1 MKPNKISY
9 LLLSSTRVSGM
20 GNGSGTY
27 NLGQTLPGVTKIK
40 LQHMSF
46 YNTFYNVSATNNKS
60 PNIISAGTMYP
71 GVAIPVGI
79 YTTPSFAAALQ
90 AVLNSQGSGLT
101 FTTTYNKLTQTIS
114 ISAGSAFQLVWAAGS
129 CYVQA
134 GFNLSTTLSATSL
147 TGPNVANLG
156 RPTHLLF
163 NITNL
168 PSNYICAGINYDGT
182 SFVVPINEASEALMS
197 YNINS
202 RYKQSII
209 FGYPTA
215 VDCFDIMLS
224 TISSE
229 TNTPSNQV
237 TLDDWMVILEVE
249 SIEGIP
255 YQTKFS

>member
-1 MKPNKISY
+1 LQKNFAREFI
-9 LLLSSTRVSGM
+9 STRVSGT

-46 YNTFYNVSATNNKS
+46 YNTFYNVSATNNMS
-60 PNIISAGTMYP
+60 LNIILAGTTYP
-71 GVAIPVGI
+71 SVAIPVGI
-79 YTTPSFAAALQ
+79 YTMPSFATALQ
-90 AVLNSQGSGLT
+90 AALNSQGSGLT
-101 FTTTYNKLTQTIS
+101 FTTTYNELTQTIS
-114 ISAGSAFQLVWAAGS
+114 ISAGSAFQLVWVAGS
-129 CYVQA
+129 CYIQA
-134 GFNLSTTLSATSL
+134 GFNLGTTSSATSL

-163 NITNL
+163 NIMNL
-168 PSNYICAGINYDGT
+168 PSNYICEGMNYDGT
-182 SFVVPINEASEALMS
+182 SFVVPINAASEALVS

-202 RYKQSII
+202 LYEQSII

-215 VDCFDIMLS
+215 VDRFDIMLS

-229 TNTPSNQV
+229 TNMPSNQV
-237 TLDDWMVILEVE
+237 TLDDWTVILEVE
-249 SIEGIP
+249 SIEGVP